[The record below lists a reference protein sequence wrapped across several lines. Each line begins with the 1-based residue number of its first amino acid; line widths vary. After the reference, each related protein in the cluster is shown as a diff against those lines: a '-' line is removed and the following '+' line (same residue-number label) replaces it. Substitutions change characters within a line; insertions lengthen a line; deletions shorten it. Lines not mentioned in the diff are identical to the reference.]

1 MKIKTV
7 NEAPHA
13 ATAASPQKQVYKS
26 PLLRVYGAV
35 HQFTQGTGAQGSDG
49 GTTKTMMA

>member
-1 MKIKTV
+1 MEINTV
-7 NEAPHA
+7 KKGPQEVT
-13 ATAASPQKQVYKS
+13 TANPQKQTYKT

-49 GTTKTMMA
+49 GTTMTMMA